1 MAWTNRLGNKVEAL
15 AMTKATNPFRRQV
28 TIEWGD
34 CDPAGIVYY
43 PRYFAMFDAS
53 TAHLFE
59 AALGCKK
66 RDMLRRFDIVG
77 FPMVDARATFLVP
90 SRFGDIVTIES
101 HLTAFHR
108 SSFEVSH
115 KLLAADGRVAV
126 EAVEKR
132 VWAAVH
138 PDDPD
143 RIKGRAV
150 PQEVID
156 AFSANKISHQEG
168 NGQ

>member
-1 MAWTNRLGNKVEAL
+1 MPQ
-15 AMTKATNPFRRQV
+15 MTSAIPPLRRHV

-43 PRYFAMFDAS
+43 PRYFAMFDTS

-66 RDMLRRFDIVG
+66 RDMLLRFDIVG
-77 FPMVDARATFLVP
+77 FPMVDTRATFLAP

-101 HLTAFHR
+101 RLTAFHR

-115 KLLAADGRVAV
+115 KMFAADGRLAV
-126 EAVEKR
+126 EAFEKR

-138 PDDPD
+138 PDDPN
-143 RIKGRAV
+143 RIKGRAI
-150 PQEVID
+150 PQEVVG
-156 AFSANKISHQEG
+156 AFSADTMIQRKG
-168 NGQ
+168 NGE

>member
-1 MAWTNRLGNKVEAL
+1 
-15 AMTKATNPFRRQV
+15 
-28 TIEWGD
+28 
-34 CDPAGIVYY
+34 
-43 PRYFAMFDAS
+43 
-53 TAHLFE
+53 
-59 AALGCKK
+59 
-66 RDMLRRFDIVG
+66 
-77 FPMVDARATFLVP
+77 
-90 SRFGDIVTIES
+90 
-101 HLTAFHR
+101 
-108 SSFEVSH
+108 
-115 KLLAADGRVAV
+115 LLAADGRVAV

-156 AFSANKISHQEG
+156 AFSANKISHQQG